1 MQQQGWKPEPSIG
14 ELFGDLT
21 RETKHLVR
29 QEVELAKVEL
39 KESAIRM
46 GKGAGFIGA
55 GVVLATGAM
64 LSLLA
69 GVIALLG
76 TFMPVW
82 LAALIVSIAI
92 GSAAYVLVNRGIKAL
107 QTVELTPQET
117 IATVRE
123 DVAWLKKR
131 N

>member
-1 MQQQGWKPEPSIG
+1 MQQQAWKPETSLG

-39 KESAIRM
+39 KESAVRM
-46 GKGAGFIGA
+46 GKGAAFIGA
-55 GVVLATGAM
+55 GAVLGIGAM

-69 GVIALLG
+69 AVIALLG

-82 LAALIVSIAI
+82 LAAMIVSLAI
-92 GSAAYVLVNRGIKAL
+92 GGAGYLLVNRGIKAL
-107 QTVELTPQET
+107 KTVELTPRET
-117 IATVRE
+117 IETVRE
-123 DVAWLKKR
+123 DVVWLKKR